1 MPRLVGALKQNI
13 IRIFDE
19 RLEDSNKVASR
30 IANAYQSYCQSAQGP
45 LGDPVILKGVEFKG
59 FEQNLARL
67 MSGPTPAPAAAGLIV
82 QAITTFWLAPPV
94 LTSTGGLCVSIVPA
108 AAQAKMVSSRADTPA
123 KAAGNLADSL
133 HLMTS
138 TVFVTYP
145 TPVPPRPP
153 GFLL

>member
-1 MPRLVGALKQNI
+1 MPRLVEALKQNI
-13 IRIFDE
+13 IQIFGE
-19 RLEDSNKVASR
+19 RLEDPSLVASR
-30 IANAYQSYCQSAQGP
+30 LAVAYQSYAQAAQGP
-45 LGDPVILKGVEFKG
+45 LGDPVIFKGVESRG
-59 FEQNLARL
+59 LESNLARM
-67 MSGPTPAPAAAGLIV
+67 MSSQAPAPAAAGLLV